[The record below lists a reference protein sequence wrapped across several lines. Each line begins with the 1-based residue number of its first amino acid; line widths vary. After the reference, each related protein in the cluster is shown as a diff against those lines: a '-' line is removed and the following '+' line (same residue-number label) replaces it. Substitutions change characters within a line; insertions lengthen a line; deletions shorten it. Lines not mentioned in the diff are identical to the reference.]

1 MNYNTVEFL
10 TSFGRPDQLPP
21 SDRGEIVFAGRSN
34 VGKSSLI
41 NKLFNRK
48 SLARVSSTPGKTV
61 TINFFTGGD
70 IYFVDLP
77 GYGYARVSG
86 GEKERWAELMEH
98 YLSDAD
104 RDIRI
109 VFCLIDIRHAPTED
123 DIMMIDF
130 LIDSE
135 LPFVVVLTK
144 ADKLSRP
151 QLAKRL
157 AEIELPCVEQITMIP
172 FSAVN
177 GMGVAEIRAIIDQIE
192 ADGKEETEAILQNV
206 NDITEE

>member
-1 MNYNTVEFL
+1 MNYNKVEFL
-10 TSFGRPDQLPP
+10 TSFGRPDQLPD

-48 SLARVSSTPGKTV
+48 SLARVSGTPGKTV

-70 IYFVDLP
+70 MYFVDLP
-77 GYGYARVSG
+77 GYGYARVAG
-86 GEKERWAELMEH
+86 HEKQRWAELMEY
-98 YLSDAD
+98 YLNDD
-104 RDIRI
+104 RDIRL
-109 VFCLIDIRHAPTED
+109 VLCLMDIRHSPTED
-123 DIMMIDF
+123 DIMMVDF
-130 LIDSE
+130 LIDNE

-151 QLAKRL
+151 QLEKRL
-157 AEIELPCVEQITMIP
+157 AEMELPCVEQITMIP

-177 GMGVAEIRAIIDQIE
+177 GMGVPEIRRIIDQIE
-192 ADGKEETEAILQNV
+192 ADSNEQTEAILESV
-206 NDITEE
+206 NDAVEE

>member
-177 GMGVAEIRAIIDQIE
+177 GMGVTEIRAIIDQIE